1 MDSELIYSMENLQFT
16 EVETASVVFEPP
28 CDDGDSALWLVG
40 SVVSNKPV
48 NGESVSR
55 IFRSVW
61 KSKHVSEILEL
72 RPNFF
77 LIKPTGKDSKDM
89 ILKRR
94 PWVVHEDLFSIE
106 PYIPTWRAADFDFNN
121 MTIRVRVSQ
130 LPLQAMNG
138 TMGLQLG
145 GCIGRAIGVD
155 HRVEGGNLGE
165 FLRIRVSIDITKPL
179 RRCVL
184 LGNGQ
189 GRKPTPCPLK
199 YERLPRFCYFCGLI
213 GHDLVVC
220 QAKPTDLDHRKLQY
234 GSWFRVSVQQPVAGA
249 RRRQGIEY
257 FDSKTVSPGIA
268 TEATGR
274 NPPSPAESGSTCD
287 LPNPHGDGP
296 PRAGTPQPSNVSVPT
311 AADGPIPPAAPAQ
324 TIVKGNA
331 VSVPADISS
340 TTNDSPSKASDA
352 PLATEGITRPEH
364 SVCSSP
370 TLPILVAEVPPSPWP
385 VIVVPDQ
392 VNGKQ
397 AIVFTA
403 GGRDVVLPSSQAAK
417 EPGLSLPISAVEV
430 KHSEGNKGA
439 ESGRFLSISAAVS
452 NPVRAKRSLQGKYEA
467 IGDSLRSWQTDRRVS
482 STKRMSDLQGFLNS
496 CMQGTIT
503 DEAKTDFLEAKREHK
518 SLLDKDEAYWAQRAR
533 VTWLTQGDR
542 NTVYF
547 HARASGRRKKNRIRG
562 LFDESGIWTD
572 KQAEVAGVAMRY
584 FSTLFSSSQPTPNS
598 TLLSN
603 IDHCISSDANS
614 SLLRPF
620 TDVEILAA
628 F

>member
-452 NPVRAKRSLQGKYEA
+452 NPVRAKRSLQGKYEVCTPFQQKRTRLHTS
-467 IGDSLRSWQTDRRVS
+467 GSLT
-482 STKRMSDLQGFLNS
+482 
-496 CMQGTIT
+496 
-503 DEAKTDFLEAKREHK
+503 
-518 SLLDKDEAYWAQRAR
+518 
-533 VTWLTQGDR
+533 
-542 NTVYF
+542 
-547 HARASGRRKKNRIRG
+547 
-562 LFDESGIWTD
+562 
-572 KQAEVAGVAMRY
+572 
-584 FSTLFSSSQPTPNS
+584 
-598 TLLSN
+598 
-603 IDHCISSDANS
+603 SSDADHKHTGMSSLNS
-614 SLLRPF
+614 STEVAEVVGQLRR
-620 TDVEILAA
+620 AS
-628 F
+628 